1 MAAET
6 VQIVLQGVDNATPA
20 FTSVARSIKETGDQS
35 QKLGGVFGKVFE
47 SLGMTQLSA
56 LTDQFSGLSAQM
68 KELGDA
74 GSKGGAGMLVAKAGI
89 IAAVGAA
96 SFQVGTMIA
105 DWLYETEAWGK
116 RMQQVLKDAEQAAA
130 IVSKKNQDQFTLQMQ
145 IANAAATEEQRMA
158 ELRQIQAA
166 KQLEVERAQIKLKN
180 EQKDLEAA
188 LANDMFGYGK
198 EDNAAAET
206 AVKLAEERLNLLRDQ
221 AAEVGKA
228 IRGPTDNE
236 QELQTRLQ
244 AQAENKKAIEDTRKA
259 NADAWAELSKQM
271 DDEQKA
277 RDEQVKKDQSYIDG
291 LKARNIEL
299 LNGKQAAEEF
309 KAALAGVTEET
320 IAAGR
325 EMAIQNELLEAQK
338 QLADEEK
345 RQDEEA
351 QKKLGQPAP
360 QLQAMQSRLL
370 TRSGNNPNDRAIKAN
385 EKTAELTAKIER
397 LQQEQLAELRKNKGG
412 EIIVLGS

>member
-89 IAAVGAA
+89 VAAVGTA

-206 AVKLAEERLNLLRDQ
+206 AVKLAEERLSLLRDQ

-228 IRGPTDNE
+228 LRGPTDNE

-309 KAALAGVTEET
+309 KAALAGVTEQT

-351 QKKLGQPAP
+351 QKKLAQPTAP
-360 QLQAMQSRLL
+360 LQAMQSRLL
-370 TRSGNNPNDRAIKAN
+370 SRVSTGGGDRVAKAT
-385 EKTAELTAKIER
+385 EKTAELTAEIER
-397 LQQEQLAELRKNKGG
+397 LQREQLDLQKRRGVTELA
-412 EIIVLGS
+412 IVEG